1 MRVGVLTTSYPRA
14 ADDAA
19 GAFVAGFSRWLAAN
33 VGDVDVVCADEARP
47 LFYRGGAPEALE
59 RGGWVQAAAF
69 SAALLIEARR
79 RARGWDAVVSHWL
92 VPSGAVADA
101 CGTAR
106 HLAIAHGSDVRLLSS
121 LPGGR
126 ALVRRLAR
134 RADLVYVA
142 EALRVDGA
150 PGRVVPM
157 AIDVEPIARA
167 TTAAARAVARARLV
181 PDVGDGFVIAFLGR
195 LIHDKGVDR
204 AIEALPDG
212 ATLLVGGDGSERAS
226 LVRRAAGKAVR
237 FFGHVAGA
245 DKLALLAAADALVIP
260 SRVDGAP
267 TVALEALAAGLPI
280 VATRAGGLPEL
291 LDDPIAFLCDDTH
304 ALAVAIARLRDD
316 AGLRAAMSSACRAR
330 SAQHDWSRVAPRL
343 WNRSVRENPGCL
355 HTIRV

>member
-1 MRVGVLTTSYPRA
+1 VRVGVLTTSYPRD

-33 VGDVDVVCADEARP
+33 VGDVDVVCADAARP
-47 LFYRGGAPEALE
+47 LFYRGGAPEALKQG
-59 RGGWVQAAAF
+59 RWVEAAAF
-69 SAALLIEARR
+69 SAHLLIEAKR

-101 CGTAR
+101 CGPAR

-142 EALRVDGA
+142 DALRVEGA

-157 AIDVEPIARA
+157 AIDVAPIAAA
-167 TTAAARAVARARLV
+167 TTAEARLAARARLGLG
-181 PDVGDGFVIAFLGR
+181 DEDGFVVAFLGR

-204 AIEALPDG
+204 AIDALPAG
-212 ATLLVGGDGSERAS
+212 ATLLVGGDGPERPP
-226 LVRRAAGKAVR
+226 LVRRAAGRPVR
-237 FFGHVAGA
+237 FLGHVAGA
-245 DKLALLAAADALVIP
+245 DKLALLGAADALVIP
-260 SRVDGAP
+260 SRTDGAP

-291 LDDPIAFLCDDTH
+291 LDDSVALLGDAIAT
-304 ALAVAIARLRDD
+304 ALARLRDD
-316 AGLRAAMSSACRAR
+316 AELRAAMSRACRAR
-330 SAQHDWSRVAPRL
+330 APLHDWAQVAPRL
-343 WNRSVRENPGCL
+343 WNQSVRDNPGCL
-355 HTIRV
+355 RMIRV